1 MDFINEQLISFL
13 KILAQKDPDER
24 RQALIDTLGAE
35 GFSFTT
41 QGSGP
46 EPGNPRGTE
55 NILLAPWCDEPSL
68 LFGAH
73 YDAVPGSYG
82 ANDNAAAVAILI
94 MLAKTLR
101 QQAVPARFAFFDG
114 EETDNSG
121 SRLYVSEIDR
131 PAVTG
136 YVNLDICG
144 FGDTIAICGKGHENK
159 APFRAFSEKS
169 RLQKHNAQVVRYL
182 PQSDEIS
189 FAKARIPAISVCI
202 VPRWDVQY
210 LKALASY
217 EGSFL
222 GRPPEF
228 DMILSE
234 MEVITTMHGG
244 YRDDPEYIEAEAM
257 RQVYE
262 YLLDAVTSAPGRKI
276 SFFSR

>member
-1 MDFINEQLISFL
+1 MDFINEQLTNFL
-13 KILAQKDPDER
+13 MILAKKDPDER
-24 RQALIDTLGAE
+24 RQALIDSLSAE
-35 GFSFTT
+35 GFSFAT

-55 NILLAPWCDEPSL
+55 NILLTPWCEEPSL

-94 MLAKTLR
+94 MLAKTFR

-114 EETDNSG
+114 EETGNSG
-121 SRLYVSEIDR
+121 SRLYVSETDR
-131 PAVTG
+131 SAITG

-159 APFRAFSEKS
+159 SPLRAFSEKS
-169 RLQKHNAQVVRYL
+169 RLQKHNAQIVRYL
-182 PQSDEIS
+182 PQSDETS
-189 FAKARIPAISVCI
+189 FAKVRIPTISVCI
-202 VPRWDVQY
+202 VPRWDIQY

-244 YRDDPEYIEAEAM
+244 YRDHPDYIEAESM

-262 YLLDAVTSAPGRKI
+262 YLLDAATSVSDRKFR
-276 SFFSR
+276 FFS